1 MDKKIIIFLV
11 AGLAIGLIIGSFFP
25 LSLDLLGAKAK
36 IGEKVKSLYELANP
50 GSTFSII
57 SINEESGIYKVV
69 LRADTPF
76 GTTYREAYVT
86 KDGEL
91 LTEGVIFV
99 SKSMEQIAAYKDF
112 VDCLDS
118 KGVKIYGISN
128 QTATLL
134 QLNTLG
140 RYSTKIFVSCDDP
153 KPCQDAGVTQVPS
166 VVYKGEIFPGVQSI
180 SWFETKTGCKLKTV

>member
-1 MDKKIIIFLV
+1 MDKKIIFLV
-11 AGLAIGLIIGSFFP
+11 VGLVIGIVVGSFITFP
-25 LSLDLLGAKAK
+25 FDLLGTKARV
-36 IGEKVKSLYELANP
+36 GEKVKNLYELANP
-50 GSTFSII
+50 GSSFSIV
-57 SINEESGIYKVV
+57 SMSEESGIYKVV
-69 LRADTPF
+69 LRADTPY

-86 KDGEL
+86 KNGEL
-91 LTEGVIFV
+91 LTESVIFV
-99 SKSMEQIAAYKDF
+99 SKSIEQIAAYKDF

-118 KGVKIYGISN
+118 KGVKIYGLNN

-140 RYSTKIFVSCDDP
+140 RYSTKIYISCDTL

-180 SWFETKTGCKLKTV
+180 SWFETKTGCKLKLS